1 MKCTNNKPTSIKIF
15 LTLFFLCT
23 TTVLA
28 VIPVPDYVPSSYG
41 DRSSGIWKVVDDW
54 IAGGTTRASVESTY
68 GLIQDWDTSEVTNMH
83 QLFYSKQ
90 TFDANLAK
98 WNVAKVTK
106 MNRSTFQ
113 FPLFNSPL
121 HNLLDSHSSLLT
133 LLFSF
138 HSLSLFLSLWN
149 FCSVSLR

>member
-68 GLIQDWDTSEVTNMH
+68 GLIQDWDTSEVTSMGN
-83 QLFYSKQ
+83 FFSWPNSR
-90 TFDANLAK
+90 TFEADLSK
-98 WNVAKVTK
+98 WNVAKVTN
-106 MNRSTFQ
+106 MIYSTFQ
-113 FPLFNSPL
+113 FPLFNSL
-121 HNLLDSHSSLLT
+121 ST
-133 LLFSF
+133 TCFLFF
-138 HSLSLFLSLWN
+138 FLSLFARI
-149 FCSVSLR
+149 FIFITD